1 VRLSRLP
8 VARLLLG
15 GGLLLMLAAALLW
28 ILPSPD
34 YLIVPNAAQPLDGRV
49 RVQGGHEPSS
59 PGGIYYLDV
68 TLRRARWLEH
78 MLAFTRPDG
87 TSLVSAA
94 EVVPRGSSFEAERQA
109 NLAEMNRSEQIA
121 ATVALRQ
128 AGIRVRARET
138 GVLVEAVLQGVPAAE
153 VLKEGDVIVSVNGKP
168 ALTVTQLRKRLAPL
182 RPGAIVSLRVR
193 RTGSTLSLRVKTIA
207 DPVTPA
213 RTIIGIFRAGQA
225 AEITLPIHVDIDL
238 GGVGGPSAGLPFA
251 LDVYEQLGHDIDR
264 GLKVAATGELDLD
277 GSVGPIGG
285 VKQKTFGARK
295 AGVDVLLIPAG
306 ENAVEARKYAGGLR
320 VVPVESFQQALR
332 VLATLTPT
340 SDRSV
345 SPTPSK

>member
-1 VRLSRLP
+1 MRLTRLP
-8 VARLLLG
+8 VARLLVG
-15 GGLLLMLAAALLW
+15 GGFLLMLAAFLLW
-28 ILPSPD
+28 TLPSPD

-49 RVQGGHEPSS
+49 RVEGGHKSEG

-68 TLRRARWLEH
+68 TVRRAKWLEH
-78 MLAFTRPDG
+78 IFAFTRPDG
-87 TSLVSAA
+87 TSLVPAA
-94 EVVPRGSSFEAERQA
+94 QVVPQGSSFEAERQE

-128 AGIRVRARET
+128 AGIRVRVRHT
-138 GVLVEAVLQGVPAAE
+138 GVLVEAVLHYVPAAKIM
-153 VLKEGDVIVSVNGKP
+153 KEGDVIVSVNGKP
-168 ALTVTQLRKRLAPL
+168 TLTVTQLRKRLTPL

-193 RTGSTLSLRVKTIA
+193 RTGSTLSLKVKTIE
-207 DPVTPA
+207 DPAVRG
-213 RTIIGIFRAGQA
+213 RTIIGIFRASQA

-251 LDVYEQLGHDIDR
+251 LDVFEQLGHDVDH

-277 GSVGPIGG
+277 GSVAPIGG

-295 AGVDVLLIPAG
+295 AGVDVFLVPAG
-306 ENAVEARKYAGGLR
+306 ENAVEAHRYAGRLR

-332 VLATLTPT
+332 VLATLTP
-340 SDRSV
+340 
-345 SPTPSK
+345 KQ